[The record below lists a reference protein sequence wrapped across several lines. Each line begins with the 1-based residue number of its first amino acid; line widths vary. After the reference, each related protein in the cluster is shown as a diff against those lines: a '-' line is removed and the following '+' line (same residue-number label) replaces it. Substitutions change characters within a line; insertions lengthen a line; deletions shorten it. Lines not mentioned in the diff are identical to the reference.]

1 LNLAD
6 PEFDKKLIKAI
17 YAERGRKD
25 AQGKLVYFSRNSPE
39 VQKGVAFMPHTA

>member
-6 PEFDKKLIKAI
+6 PEFDQKLIEAI

-25 AQGKLVYFSRNSPE
+25 AQGKLVYFSRNCLRFKK
-39 VQKGVAFMPHTA
+39 VWRDGL